1 MLFEG
6 TYHMRTYGLALL
18 AIIFLI
24 PTVSYADGTLNC
36 GIKPIPKAG
45 CRIGR
50 CVDGMW
56 EQICDTS
63 PTISCGKRPGIFQ
76 ENRKII
82 RPCDRRGQASPRQR
96 VLRKSHETY
105 FGLGQADNLYRRN

>member
-6 TYHMRTYGLALL
+6 TYHMRKYILALL

-63 PTISCGKRPGIFQ
+63 PTISCG
-76 ENRKII
+76 I
-82 RPCDRRGQASPRQR
+82 RPIPDVGCSILLPI
-96 VLRKSHETY
+96 K
-105 FGLGQADNLYRRN
+105 NLLNIC